1 MSPYREPPRRTIKPS
16 DPDALPM
23 EIQRPLPFVVH
34 VALAVIVLVLLVAR
48 YS

>member
-23 EIQRPLPFVVH
+23 EMQRPVPFAVY
-34 VALAVIVLVLLVAR
+34 VALAVLVLVLLVAR